1 MILKIYYITLL
12 VFFNLNQK
20 ANLTMLKIKAKSYLI
35 IYIAKRLVY
44 FRSDFESFSDIDTY
58 VIISRKCRLN

>member
-44 FRSDFESFSDIDTY
+44 FRSIKLKKVTDEGK
-58 VIISRKCRLN
+58 SRNEI

>member
-1 MILKIYYITLL
+1 MILKIYHITLL

-44 FRSDFESFSDIDTY
+44 FRSDFESFQT
-58 VIISRKCRLN
+58 

>member
-1 MILKIYYITLL
+1 
-12 VFFNLNQK
+12 
-20 ANLTMLKIKAKSYLI
+20 MLKIKAKSYLI
-35 IYIAKRLVY
+35 IYIARQLVY